1 MGVLAQMKEWLRSDQ
16 RGSGDILSDLI
27 AAHRDELRAAAQLRA
42 HAERVPY
49 PQAAV
54 TLRQIAA
61 AEDRHAQA
69 LSEQI
74 RVLGGSPQG
83 VVPTIYEG
91 LNHWERMAEDFRTA
105 NNKRRRYLEQAVHW
119 DIEYPREAELL
130 SRIAA
135 EESANRRLLEDL
147 ASKADSLAK
156 D

>member
-1 MGVLAQMKEWLRSDQ
+1 MGVLAGLKEWLQGGQ
-16 RGSGDILSDLI
+16 RGRHGILSDLI
-27 AAHRDELRAAAQLRA
+27 AAYEDELRAAAQLRA

-49 PQAAV
+49 PQAAAA
-54 TLRQIAA
+54 LRQLAD

-74 RVLGGSPQG
+74 RVLGGSLRS

-91 LNHWERMAEDFRTA
+91 LSHWERMAEDFRMA
-105 NNKRRRYLEQAVHW
+105 DNKRRRYLQQAVHW
-119 DIEYPREAELL
+119 EVEYPREAELL
-130 SRIAA
+130 TRIAA

-147 ASKADSLAK
+147 ASKADSLAR